1 MAEPSP
7 LVPTSDITGLLQQ
20 AAGGS
25 REAFDSLMP
34 LVYEEL
40 RGMAQ
45 HRLRAEPAGHTLN
58 TTALVHEAWLRLVD
72 QTRVAWHDRHHFYG
86 VASEAMRR
94 ILVDYARRHRAAKR
108 GANAPHIPLEA
119 VADLVP
125 HVGFLTDS
133 LAEELVSLDEALERL
148 ALFNPQGARIVQ
160 LRFFG
165 GLSNPEIA
173 DLLGT
178 SERTVR
184 RAWLVAKSW
193 LRHELGGP
201 LRRDGLA
208 LLNVDPV
215 SIATTPPP
223 SGSAMVE
230 EA

>member
-7 LVPTSDITGLLQQ
+7 LVPHSDITGLLQQ
-20 AAGGS
+20 AAAGS

-34 LVYEEL
+34 LVYGEL

-72 QTRVAWHDRHHFYG
+72 QTRVAWNDRHHFYG

-108 GANAPHIPLEA
+108 GANAPHFPLDA

-125 HVGFLTDS
+125 DVGFLTDS

-148 ALFNPQGARIVQ
+148 TIFNPQGAKIVQ

-173 DLLGT
+173 GLLGT

-184 RAWLVAKSW
+184 RAWMVAKSW
-193 LRHELGGP
+193 LHHELGGS
-201 LRRDGLA
+201 LRPDGLA
-208 LLNVDPV
+208 LLNTDQL
-215 SIATTPPP
+215 SNENNSTL
-223 SGSAMVE
+223 SGLVLPE
-230 EA
+230 DV